1 MPPIALFLVF
11 VLILAAALFA
21 VWRYWMNLARVS
33 PEEEEFDE
41 RVAALNER
49 QANRI
54 SDKFLA
60 QPFNEDDAWQ
70 IMVRRGRRLGPRQ
83 RRRRETPPRGTQPRL
98 AAPRQP
104 EPRRERYGGELSRRV
119 DERRDRQADP
129 TRRPRRHA
137 DDE

>member
-21 VWRYWMNLARVS
+21 VWRYWMSLARVS
-33 PEEEEFDE
+33 PEQEEFDE

-83 RRRRETPPRGTQPRL
+83 RRRRETPARSTQPRL
-98 AAPRQP
+98 LPPRQP
-104 EPRRERYGGELSRRV
+104 EPRRDRYGGDLSRRV

-129 TRRPRRHA
+129 ARRPRRT
-137 DDE
+137 DED